1 MNDTYNDNPDFDK
14 MSTEEL
20 HEWTFSKRPESIPHK
35 KGLFELN
42 KRYYKLNLKTVQKTE
57 KLTKWLVCLTI
68 ILVLL
73 TIALISSEFF

>member
-1 MNDTYNDNPDFDK
+1 MNDIYNDNPDFDE

-20 HEWTFSKRPESIPHK
+20 RKWTFSKRPESIPHK
-35 KGLFELN
+35 KGIFELN
-42 KRYYKLNLKTVQKTE
+42 KRLYNTNLKTLQKTE

-73 TIALISSEFF
+73 TIALISKEFF